1 METNDEVELGNY
13 WRIFRRSWWMIA
25 LAVLFMTALA
35 LVFLPRQDNFFNS
48 NVSVLLR
55 PGDADV
61 GPVGDPVNED
71 TEIGIATSPLI
82 GTRVIEQVP
91 ELTGVDNLT
100 LDRWLENLEITCL
113 DSGASG
119 VNRCDSQI
127 LEFSYNGDT
136 ADEASQIVQAT
147 ASEYL
152 DFRTERE
159 GLLRTSQADE
169 IRGQLENLQGR
180 IANETEVL
188 QAAQDA
194 AQGER
199 TLDVTSSEDRLR
211 QLESQL
217 FETQLLLGNI
227 QEDNF
232 EVGNFLGS
240 PSNPEADATGIPR
253 LFTLIA
259 GILMGFIVGA
269 LAAILTDRLDRRISG
284 PIETELDLGVPV
296 LGNIPRITED
306 SPALVAALGQDSPG
320 AESFRRLAAAVL
332 APRDGFVVD
341 SIAVTGAT
349 EKDGRTTAAINLAL
363 AISQTGRNVL
373 LVGADRRNDALDRV
387 FGIAGRSGLSDFL
400 RTSGGLEAARAAI
413 DMAEIK
419 YDLTILPT
427 GTGVPSPIANNSVA
441 ALLAIAQERNMI
453 VVFDAPPALT
463 NAEGLQL
470 AAIVDAVYVVS
481 AIGRTKRSELRN
493 LRIQLENVQADLAG
507 AILNRTSR
515 LNLLPTGSGDVGSVT
530 VPSGVPGN
538 NRRDLY
544 QDSSAVHHFGRNGDA
559 SDASRMGISALDPHD
574 AEIISE
580 RPIDPDEFR

>member
-559 SDASRMGISALDPHD
+559 SDASRMGVSALDPHD